1 MTEQNTISDL
11 RTELFATIRAL
22 RDKHDP
28 MDVARAK
35 EVADVAGRIIDSAKA
50 ETEYVRAFGARGASP
65 SSGFIGAAPAKVPLH
80 TQAHMLEGAATEP
93 VPGNGLPPT
102 GPMASL

>member
-22 RDKHDP
+22 RDKDNP

-35 EVADVAGRIIDSAKA
+35 AVADVAGRIIDSAKA
-50 ETEYVRAFGARGASP
+50 ETEFVRTFGGRGVMP
-65 SSGFIGAAPAKVPLH
+65 SSGFIAHANKPDTLDR
-80 TQAHMLEGAATEP
+80 QARMIGPPTTEP
-93 VPGNGLPPT
+93 TPGNGLPPT
-102 GPMASL
+102 GPLASL

>member
-11 RTELFATIRAL
+11 RSELFATIRAL
-22 RDKHDP
+22 RDKDNP

-35 EVADVAGRIIDSAKA
+35 AVADVAGRIIDSAKA
-50 ETEYVRAFGARGASP
+50 ETEFVRAFGGRGSTP
-65 SSGFIGAAPAKVPLH
+65 SSGFIAAAPVKVPLH
-80 TQAHMLEGAATEP
+80 TQARMLEGATTEP